1 MIRKNIEHS
10 RRESSILKILF
21 TGDANS
27 SSAIRERLLALGER
41 VSLVTI
47 KRALASMVKNELL
60 TVRGAGRSVSY
71 GISAIGRIFFDID
84 AHEYCA
90 TEPDKRFGM
99 NRYVFDLF
107 AHIPDNIFTA
117 SEIGR
122 LEQATAAYQR
132 RTEHI
137 PPAIE
142 KKELER
148 LIIELSWK
156 SSRIEGNTYTL
167 LDTERLILE
176 NREAPGHDHVE
187 AQMILNH
194 KEAFAFI
201 REHAVE
207 FRTLSRA
214 NLEMLHAV
222 LVKDMGVGL
231 GIRKNPVGVV
241 GSIYR
246 PLDNIHQLA
255 EGIDELS
262 SVVSRMTTPY
272 AKALIAL
279 LGISYLQPF
288 TDGNKRTSRL
298 FANAILLAHGRA
310 PLSYRS
316 VSEDDYREATLVFY
330 ELNSIVPLKKIFIEQ
345 YSFSANNYA
354 VR

>member
-1 MIRKNIEHS
+1 MIRINSEQS
-10 RRESSILKILF
+10 RRESSIIGILF
-21 TGDANS
+21 AGDAS
-27 SSAIRERLLALGER
+27 SSAIHEKLLALRER
-41 VSLVTI
+41 ISLVTTKRTLTSMI
-47 KRALASMVKNELL
+47 KSGLL
-60 TVRGAGRSVSY
+60 TIHGAGRSVSY
-71 GISAIGRIFFDID
+71 NVSIVGRIFFDID

-90 TEPDKRFGM
+90 IEPDKRFGM
-99 NRYVFDLF
+99 SRYAIDLF
-107 AHIPDNIFTA
+107 AHIPSEIFTRD
-117 SEIGR
+117 EQVR
-122 LEQATAAYQR
+122 LDIATAGYKKS
-132 RTEHI
+132 TEHI

-176 NREAPGHDHVE
+176 NREAPGHDHAE

-201 REHAVE
+201 REHAE
-207 FRTLSRA
+207 KFRTLSLA
-214 NLEMLHAV
+214 NLETLHAI
-222 LVKDMGVGL
+222 LVKDMGVDLGL
-231 GIRKNPVGVV
+231 RKSPVGVV

-246 PLDNIHQLA
+246 PLDNIHQLR

-262 SVVSRMTTPY
+262 SAVSRMTTPY
-272 AKALIAL
+272 AKALVAL

-288 TDGNKRTSRL
+288 ADGNKRTSRL
-298 FANAILLAHGRA
+298 FANAILLAYRCA

-316 VSEDDYREATLVFY
+316 VSEDNYREAMLVFY

-354 VR
+354 VK